1 MSEDGGDKVR
11 DIDSKGWEEFFSQY
25 IIDLPP
31 VLGCVCE
38 AARVERLRFLVERGC
53 K

>member
-1 MSEDGGDKVR
+1 MSENGGDEIR

-25 IIDLPP
+25 IIDLLP
-31 VLGCVCE
+31 VLGCIC
-38 AARVERLRFLVERGC
+38 ERGC